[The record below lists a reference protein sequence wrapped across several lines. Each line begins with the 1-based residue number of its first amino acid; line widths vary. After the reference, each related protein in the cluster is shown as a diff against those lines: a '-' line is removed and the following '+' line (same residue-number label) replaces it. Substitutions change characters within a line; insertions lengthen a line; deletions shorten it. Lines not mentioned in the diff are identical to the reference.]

1 MSAWLYTVVQRAQQQ
16 CPALAVGNLW
26 RVRGSFLLHQE
37 IHQSLGT
44 VLNDLH
50 HHAEQETSKNLM
62 PSSLPG
68 APNVG
73 EEISSRVAE
82 CTRPKS

>member
-1 MSAWLYTVVQRAQQQ
+1 MVLRSVHNSSARHW
-16 CPALAVGNLW
+16 AVGNLW
-26 RVRGSFLLHQE
+26 RGRGIFLLHQE
-37 IHQSLGT
+37 IHRSLDV

-50 HHAEQETSKNLM
+50 HHAEQENKQKLKAL
-62 PSSLPG
+62 PLPG

-73 EEISSRVAE
+73 EEISGRVAE